1 MSELHVPTGPFVPAT
16 VAADGAALPPDIP
29 EFVGRYRVQR
39 LLGRG
44 GFGHVYL
51 AVDERLCRPVAVKVL
66 LRSARP
72 GDADAYLAEAR
83 VLAGLDHPHIVPV
96 YDADVT
102 PDESPYVVSKYIEG
116 SDLRQ
121 RLDLGRPAFAE
132 SAGLV
137 AAVADALHHAHRAGL
152 VHRDVK
158 PANILL
164 DATGKAYLADFGL
177 ALQDEDFGRGPGSAG
192 TPDYMSP
199 EQASGE
205 GHRTDGRSDVFSL
218 GVVLYELLV
227 GRRPFRGTTAAE
239 VMDQIRS
246 VESRPPRQLD
256 DTIPTEL
263 ERICLKSLAKRPA
276 ERYTTAKDMAD
287 DLRQFLRAWTPDDA
301 LPLAVE
307 PANPLRSRRL
317 VWVGVVAV
325 ALAVVAG
332 GVAYLVANGPS
343 GDRKAADDAKGSP
356 VKPVNDPKGVP
367 GQPPSPDGRAVTR
380 GDLVAAKWR
389 DAANDATFE
398 FRENGTCQVAFGNP
412 IAVTRH
418 PLLGTAATAGVMKNI
433 NLGDPTKLLEPGQ
446 FPFFPGGGGAS
457 AVAGT
462 YTYEGNVLTMNID
475 AAPEALAGELHWQE
489 KPALIRFEDRSQ
501 TKGIQAQYVWTR
513 VK

>member
-1 MSELHVPTGPFVPAT
+1 MSDAHVPTGPFVPST
-16 VAADGAALPPDIP
+16 ADTPDGTAEQPGLP
-29 EFVGRYRVQR
+29 ESVGRYRVKR

-51 AVDERLCRPVAVKVL
+51 AVDERLGRPVAVKVL

-72 GDADAYLAEAR
+72 GDVDAYLAEAR
-83 VLAGLDHPHIVPV
+83 ILAGLDHPHIVPV
-96 YDADVT
+96 YDADET
-102 PDESPYVVSKYIEG
+102 PDGSPYVVSKYIEG

-121 RLDLGRPAFAE
+121 RLDRGRPDPAE

-164 DATGKAYLADFGL
+164 DAAGKAYLADFGL
-177 ALQDEDFGRGPGSAG
+177 ALRDEDFGRGPGSAG

-227 GRRPFRGTTAAE
+227 GRRPFRGTAVE
-239 VMDQIRS
+239 VMDQVGS
-246 VESRPPRQLD
+246 VEPRPPRQVD
-256 DTIPTEL
+256 DTIPAEL
-263 ERICLKSLAKRPA
+263 ERICLKALAKRPA

-287 DLRQFLRAWTPDDA
+287 DLRQFLRTWAPDDA

-307 PANPLRSRRL
+307 PAGPPRSRRL
-317 VWVGVVAV
+317 VWIGVVTV
-325 ALAVVAG
+325 ALTVVAG
-332 GVAYLVANGPS
+332 GVAYLVANWPS
-343 GDRKAADDAKGSP
+343 GDRKAADD
-356 VKPVNDPKGVP
+356 PKGGP
-367 GQPPSPDGRAVTR
+367 GKPPEPDERAVTR
-380 GDLVAAKWR
+380 GNLVSAKWR

-398 FRENGTCQVAFGNP
+398 FRENGTCTVAFGNP
-412 IAVTRH
+412 IALTRH
-418 PLLGTAATAGVMKNI
+418 PLLGAAAAAEMTKTFKFD
-433 NLGDPTKLLEPGQ
+433 DPSKVLESARI
-446 FPFFPGGGGAS
+446 PFFPGAGGTS
-457 AVAGT
+457 PVAGT

-475 AAPEALAGELHWQE
+475 GGPEPLVGELHWQE
-489 KPALIRFEDRSQ
+489 KPALVRFEDRSQ
-501 TKGIQAQYVWTR
+501 TKGIQPQYVWTR